1 MEYEKA
7 FQPLMEKGASENLV
21 IAEDPNLVIALNTLV
36 EGGTLVA
43 QGEML
48 SEDKFYYLNPER
60 ENPAVQALK
69 PNGEPLYI
77 TPQERLARP
86 SNTREGR
93 REVEALITARPVKV
107 METRRPNGWGQV
119 ATSNTQGGGW
129 GIK

>member
-7 FQPLMEKGASENLV
+7 FQPIMEKGASENLV

-60 ENPAVQALK
+60 ENPVTQALK

-93 REVEALITARPVKV
+93 REIEALTQTRPIRVV
-107 METRRPNGWGQV
+107 EPRRPAGWGQH
-119 ATSNTQGGGW
+119 
-129 GIK
+129 